1 MIRIMMCGNQYG
13 GEEAEIV
20 NHYNELRVCLKE
32 ETSLERELNI
42 IFRLFDDGMGFR
54 YEFPRQQQLQEFL
67 IDDEVTEF
75 VFPADYDAWS
85 IPVKGVRFYEAL
97 FEKKLL
103 VRWDG

>member
-1 MIRIMMCGNQYG
+1 MPQGRN
-13 GEEAEIV
+13 IV
-20 NHYNELRVCLKE
+20 GAGTEYY
-32 ETSLERELNI
+32 
-42 IFRLFDDGMGFR
+42 FRLFDDGMGFR

-97 FEKKLL
+97 FEKNS
-103 VRWDG
+103 

>member
-1 MIRIMMCGNQYG
+1 MPQGRN
-13 GEEAEIV
+13 IV
-20 NHYNELRVCLKE
+20 GAGTEYYF
-32 ETSLERELNI
+32 SS
-42 IFRLFDDGMGFR
+42 FDDGMGFR

-75 VFPADYDAWS
+75 VFLQIMMLEYS
-85 IPVKGVRFYEAL
+85 SERSSFYEAL

>member
-1 MIRIMMCGNQYG
+1 M

-85 IPVKGVRFYEAL
+85 IPGERSSFL
-97 FEKKLL
+97 RGLI
-103 VRWDG
+103 